1 MISFKTE
8 LKLNNKQRTILAKHA
23 GVARHAY
30 NWGLAV
36 CKEVLDYNQN
46 NLDNK
51 QKFPSHIDLHKQLV
65 AEVKSKYEWYYEV
78 SKCSPQQA
86 LRDLRIAWD
95 RCFKKIAK
103 PPRFKKKN
111 VKDSFYLEGN
121 FQIKGNKI
129 KLPKIGWV
137 KVYEKF
143 IPPILVKKSGSNC
156 VISRR
161 ANRWFIS
168 YKVDYE
174 PEKINHPF
182 GRVGCDIGI
191 KTLATLSNSLTFP
204 NVKAYK
210 TAKRKLAHLQREL
223 SRKVK
228 GSSNYKKA
236 QQKLAKLHYQ
246 VSCIRKDAIHKLT
259 HYLTKNHSEIVIE
272 DLNVSGMLKNH
283 RLASAIADC
292 GFYEFRRQLEY
303 KSDWYGASLHIVDRW
318 FPSSKTCSNCHE
330 IKSDLKL
337 KERTFNCSHCGSSID
352 RDLNASINLENAVSS
367 TV

>member
-1 MISFKTE
+1 MLSFKTE
-8 LKLNNKQRTILAKHA
+8 LKLNNKQRTIMAKHA

-36 CKEVLDYNQN
+36 CKQILEFNQAN
-46 NLDNK
+46 PENK
-51 QKFPSHIDLHKQLV
+51 QKFPSAIDLHKRLV
-65 AEVKSKYEWYYEV
+65 AEVKSQHKWYYDV

-95 RCFKKIAK
+95 RCFHKIAK
-103 PPRFKKKN
+103 SPRFKKKN
-111 VKDSFYLEGN
+111 QKDSLYLEGN

-137 KVYEKF
+137 KTYEKF
-143 IPPILVKKSGSNC
+143 IPSILVKKSGSNC
-156 VISRR
+156 VISKR
-161 ANRWFIS
+161 ANKWFIS

-174 PEKINHPF
+174 PEKVEHPL
-182 GRVGCDIGI
+182 GRIGCDLGI
-191 KTLATLSNSLTFP
+191 KTLATLSSGVTFLNLKP
-204 NVKAYK
+204 YRI
-210 TAKRKLAHLQREL
+210 AKKRLAFFQRAL
-223 SRKVK
+223 SRKIK

-236 QQKLAKLHYQ
+236 QKQLAKLHYRI
-246 VSCIRKDAIHKLT
+246 SCIRKDAIHKLT

-292 GFYEFRRQLEY
+292 GFYEFRRQLGY
-303 KSDWYGASLHIVDRW
+303 KSDWYGAILHIVDRW
-318 FPSSKTCSNCHE
+318 FPSSKTCSGCGE

-337 KERTFNCSHCGSSID
+337 KDRTFKCGHCGLSID
-352 RDLNASINLENAVSS
+352 RDLNASINLCNAVSS

>member
-8 LKLNNKQRTILAKHA
+8 LKLNNKQRTIMAKHA

-30 NWGLAV
+30 NWGLAI
-36 CKEVLDYNQN
+36 CQEILDYNQAHPESP
-46 NLDNK
+46 
-51 QKFPSHIDLHKQLV
+51 QKFPSAIDLHKRLV
-65 AEVKSKYEWYYEV
+65 AEIKPVYEWYYEV

-86 LRDLRIAWD
+86 LRDLRTAWD
-95 RCFKKIAK
+95 RCFNKIAK
-103 PPRFKKKN
+103 APRFKKKN

-121 FQIKGNKI
+121 FHLKGTKI

-137 KVYEKF
+137 KVFEKF

-156 VISRR
+156 VISKR

-168 YKVDYE
+168 YKVDFE
-174 PEKINHPF
+174 PEKINHQF

-191 KTLATLSNSLTFP
+191 KRLATLSNKLTFP
-204 NVKAYK
+204 NVKAYRN
-210 TAKRKLAHLQREL
+210 AQKRLAYLQRL
-223 SRKVK
+223 LARKIK
-228 GSSNYKKA
+228 GSANYKKA
-236 QQKLAKLHYQ
+236 QKQLAIWHYRI
-246 VSCIRKDAIHKLT
+246 SCIRKDAIHKLT

-303 KSDWYGASLHIVDRW
+303 KSDWYGAILHIVDRF
-318 FPSSKTCSNCHE
+318 FPSSKTCSECGE

-337 KERTFNCSHCGSSID
+337 KERTFNCSHCGLSID
-352 RDLNASINLENAVSS
+352 RDLNASINLCNAVSS

>member
-8 LKLNNKQRTILAKHA
+8 LKLNNKQRTIMAKHA

-30 NWGLAV
+30 NWGLAI
-36 CKEVLDYNQN
+36 CQEILDYNQEN
-46 NLDNK
+46 PESKL
-51 QKFPSHIDLHKQLV
+51 KFPSAIDLHKKLV
-65 AEVKSKYEWYYEV
+65 AEVKTQYEWYYEV

-86 LRDLRIAWD
+86 LRDLRTAID

-111 VKDSFYLEGN
+111 IKDSFYLEGN

-156 VISRR
+156 VISKR

-168 YKVDYE
+168 YKVDFE
-174 PEKINHPF
+174 PEKVNQPL
-182 GRVGCDIGI
+182 GKVGCDIGI
-191 KTLATLSNSLTFP
+191 KTLATLSNKLIFP
-204 NVKAYK
+204 NVKAYRK
-210 TAKRKLAHLQREL
+210 AKKRLAYLQRSL
-223 SRKVK
+223 SRKIK
-228 GSSNYKKA
+228 GSANYKKS
-236 QQKLAKLHYQ
+236 QKQLAIWHYRI
-246 VSCIRKDAIHKLT
+246 SCLRKDAIHKLT

-303 KSDWYGASLHIVDRW
+303 KSDWYGAILQVVNRF
-318 FPSSKTCSNCHE
+318 FPSSKTCSSCGE

-337 KERTFNCSHCGSSID
+337 KDRTFNCSHCGLSID
-352 RDLNASINLENAVSS
+352 RDLNASINLCNAESFSV
-367 TV
+367 